1 MKITVL
7 KNYDEMSRAA
17 AEIFKEQINK
27 KPDSVLGLATGSTPI
42 GLYKKL
48 IEFYKAGKVDFSK
61 VITFNLD
68 EYVGLDEKS
77 DQSYK
82 YFMAHNLFN
91 YVNVKKENIHIPDGC
106 AKDMEKE
113 CIEYSEAVENKGGI
127 DLQILGIGNNGHI
140 GFNEPSDTLY
150 IGTHITN
157 LTQSTIKANSRFF
170 NSIDE
175 VPTKAI
181 TMGMG
186 GIMKAKKIILLV
198 SGKNKAK
205 VVKQLIES
213 NLNPLLPASI
223 LKLHS
228 NLEIILDE
236 DAASMLNDVCN
247 LQNKKIC

>member
-1 MKITVL
+1 MKITVV
-7 KNYDEMSRAA
+7 KNYDEMSNAA
-17 AEIFKEQINK
+17 AERFKEQINK

-48 IEFYKAGKVDFSK
+48 IEFYKGGKVDFSN
-61 VITFNLD
+61 VITYNLD

-77 DQSYK
+77 KQSYK

-91 YVNVKKENIHIPDGC
+91 YVNAKKENIHIPDGC

-113 CIEYSEAVENKGGI
+113 CIEYSEAVEKSGGI
-127 DLQILGIGNNGHI
+127 DLQVLGIGNNGHI
-140 GFNEPSDTLY
+140 GFNEPSETLY

-205 VVKQLIES
+205 VVKQLVES
-213 NLNPLLPASI
+213 NLNPMLPASI